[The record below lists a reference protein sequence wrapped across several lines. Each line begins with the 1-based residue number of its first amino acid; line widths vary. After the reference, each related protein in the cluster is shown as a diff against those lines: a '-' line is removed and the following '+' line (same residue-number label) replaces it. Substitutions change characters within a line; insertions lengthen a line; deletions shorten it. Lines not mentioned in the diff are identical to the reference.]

1 MELNE
6 VHNII
11 ANLVKNRFSSVI
23 IAVLILLWNPVL
35 ALAGQSSSA
44 YPPTKQYLNITLPS
58 NSAFSPILLFSR
70 GERILVRVACVN
82 RLRDIQVLKQNESG
96 LWEPVGTTGHAL
108 TGNDGNFLSD
118 AFMTSDGKIWVLAH
132 YTFPSNSDLGG
143 MFLLYHFDNEKWILT
158 TPLEVEPA
166 RRRHIVYW
174 DSGLHFF
181 DTNQPFHIFCDTTAG
196 FQFHRI
202 SQGKWEA
209 VSSQST
215 IQNLMSK
222 GYYANVCKRAND
234 SWVIW
239 TDTDKKQTSLRAL
252 KINGPDRDEFVG
264 PVTLDS
270 WNHEVF
276 IFNTAVSPN
285 DGVFTL
291 PYDRKKNSSFG
302 RQYAKG
308 RQNEYD
314 SKQLPLPSTRR
325 VEIEDLRFSPEGD
338 LYAAWRLD
346 TRRQQEIQLAKF
358 KDGKWGV
365 ISKMV
370 QPKSEGLIFGSKI
383 FFPPNSA
390 PVIVWVDFFPR

>member
-1 MELNE
+1 M
-6 VHNII
+6 HNII

-23 IAVLILLWNPVL
+23 IAVLILLWSPVL
-35 ALAGQSSSA
+35 ALADQSSLA

-58 NSAFSPILLFSR
+58 ESVSPIPLFSPR
-70 GERILVRVACVN
+70 ERILVRVAYVN
-82 RLRDIQVLKQNESG
+82 GLRDAQVLKQNDSG
-96 LWEPVGTTGHAL
+96 LWEPVGTTGQAL
-108 TGNDGNFLSD
+108 TGNDGTFLSD
-118 AFMTSDGKIWVLAH
+118 AFMTSDGKIWVLAY

-143 MFLLYHFDNEKWILT
+143 MFLLYYFDNEKWILT
-158 TPLEVEPA
+158 TPLEKEPA
-166 RRRHIVYW
+166 RRHHFLDW

-181 DTNQPFHIFCDTTAG
+181 DTNQPFHIFYDTTAG

-215 IQNLMSK
+215 IQNFISK
-222 GYYANVCKRAND
+222 CFTTNVCKRAND

-239 TDTDKKQTSLRAL
+239 TDTDKEQTSLRAL
-252 KINGPDRDEFVG
+252 KINGPDRDDLVG

-270 WNHEVF
+270 WNHEVL
-276 IFNTAVSPN
+276 IVTTSVSPN
-285 DGVFTL
+285 DGVFAL
-291 PYDRKKNSSFG
+291 LYDRKKNSTFG

-338 LYAAWRLD
+338 QYAAWRLD
-346 TRRQQEIQLAKF
+346 RRKQQEIQLAKF
-358 KDGKWGV
+358 KDGKWGAV
-365 ISKMV
+365 SKMV

-383 FFPPNSA
+383 FCPPNSA
-390 PVIVWVDFFPR
+390 PVIVWEDFFPL